1 MPEIFSTTS
10 TSLLISGLTTDSIEQ
25 MHATRYS
32 GTGIRH
38 AREKQMR
45 ELWPPTEVLRLWY
58 EKNKEM
64 ADAEVF
70 RISITP
76 DQQMGFPPEQAERIR
91 QKYCSQA

>member
-1 MPEIFSTTS
+1 
-10 TSLLISGLTTDSIEQ
+10 
-25 MHATRYS
+25 
-32 GTGIRH
+32 
-38 AREKQMR
+38 MR